1 MNKYI
6 FTKEEK
12 KILIELICNEQTH
25 MIIKDHTKY
34 ESDKYKK
41 LEELKVKIK
50 DCEVVNIAD
59 ITMCSSEVCPMREEC
74 YRVRA
79 KPSEY
84 QSWSNFEYRCNEK
97 SGFCDFI
104 PVKHFNKS

>member
-41 LEELKVKIK
+41 LEELKVKIN
-50 DCEVVNIAD
+50 D
-59 ITMCSSEVCPMREEC
+59 M
-74 YRVRA
+74 
-79 KPSEY
+79 
-84 QSWSNFEYRCNEK
+84 
-97 SGFCDFI
+97 
-104 PVKHFNKS
+104 